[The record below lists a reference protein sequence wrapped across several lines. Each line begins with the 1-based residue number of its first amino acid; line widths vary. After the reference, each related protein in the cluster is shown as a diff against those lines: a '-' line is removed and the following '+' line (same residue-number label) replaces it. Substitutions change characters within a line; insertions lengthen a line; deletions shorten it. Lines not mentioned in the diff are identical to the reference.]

1 MNWLITGANGHLGRK
16 LIEACGGHHRIVALV
31 RSERARQ
38 QLSGLP
44 CEAVITDYRN
54 VAELTAELSMLDV
67 EAWDALIGLTGTIW
81 GRGPSDY
88 YAAHESVSEFLGD
101 VVARIPVRRLVSL
114 SICGADASAKNAC
127 LASRGAADD
136 ILRHSVN
143 TPVSILRLPMILG
156 ENDHASRALAK
167 KARAKWVFSFR
178 ADSLEQPI
186 AASDVIA
193 AIQAMI
199 HGQAEGVFDLA
210 GPESIKRADL
220 IRRAGAIL
228 GRTPVIIS
236 LPLSAGQFFARV
248 LTRLMDSPPITEPM
262 LGVLDHDDAVDCQET
277 LHRLKL
283 QLTPLNRVLQDV
295 L

>member
-16 LIEACGGHHRIVALV
+16 LIEVCGGQHRIVALV
-31 RSERARQ
+31 RSERALQ

-44 CEAVITDYRN
+44 CEAVITDYKN
-54 VAELTAELSMLDV
+54 VTELTAELSMLQV

-81 GRGPSDY
+81 GKGPSDY
-88 YAAHESVSEFLGD
+88 YAAHESVSEFLSELA
-101 VVARIPVRRLVSL
+101 ARVPIGRLVSL
-114 SICGADASAKNAC
+114 SICGADASAKNEC

-136 ILRHSVN
+136 ILRLSASA
-143 TPVSILRLPMILG
+143 PVSILRLPMILG
-156 ENDHASRALAK
+156 ENDHASRALAN

-199 HGQAEGVFDLA
+199 HGQTEGVFDLA

-228 GRTPVIIS
+228 GRTPIVIS
-236 LPLSAGQFFARV
+236 LPLSAGQFIARV
-248 LTRLMDSPPITEPM
+248 LTRVMDSPPITEPM
-262 LGVLDHDDAVDCQET
+262 LGVLDHDDEVDSQET

-283 QLTPLNRVLQDV
+283 QLTPLDRVLEGV

>member
-44 CEAVITDYRN
+44 CEAVITDYRDATGL
-54 VAELTAELSMLDV
+54 VTELSRLNV
-67 EAWDALIGLTGTIW
+67 NAWDALIGLTGTIW

-88 YAAHESVSEFLGD
+88 HAAHESVSEFLSD
-101 VVARIPVRRLVSL
+101 VVERIPVRRLVSL

-136 ILRHSVN
+136 ILRRSVN

-186 AASDVIA
+186 AANDVIA

-210 GPESIKRADL
+210 AFP
-220 IRRAGAIL
+220 
-228 GRTPVIIS
+228 
-236 LPLSAGQFFARV
+236 
-248 LTRLMDSPPITEPM
+248 
-262 LGVLDHDDAVDCQET
+262 
-277 LHRLKL
+277 
-283 QLTPLNRVLQDV
+283 
-295 L
+295 

>member
-16 LIEACGGHHRIVALV
+16 LIEACGGQHRIVALV
-31 RSERARQ
+31 RSERALQ

-54 VAELTAELSMLDV
+54 VTELTAELSMLHV

-81 GRGPSDY
+81 GKGPSDY
-88 YAAHESVSEFLGD
+88 YAAHESVSEFLSELA
-101 VVARIPVRRLVSL
+101 ARVPIGRLVSL
-114 SICGADASAKNAC
+114 SICGANASAQNEC

-136 ILRHSVN
+136 ILRRSVN

-186 AASDVIA
+186 GASDVIA
-193 AIQAMI
+193 AIQAII
-199 HGQAEGVFDLA
+199 HGMSEGVLDLA

-220 IRRAGAIL
+220 IRRAGELL
-228 GRTPVIIS
+228 GRSPIVIS
-236 LPLSAGQFFARV
+236 LPLGLGQFIARV
-248 LTRLMDSPPITEPM
+248 LTRVMDSPPITVPM
-262 LGVLDHDDAVDCQET
+262 LGVLDHDDAVDCQKT
-277 LHRLKL
+277 LLQLNL
-283 QLTPLNRVLQDV
+283 QLTPLDRVLQGV

>member
-16 LIEACGGHHRIVALV
+16 LIEACGGQHRIVALV
-31 RSERARQ
+31 RSERALQ

-54 VAELTAELSMLDV
+54 VAELAAELSVLDV

-81 GRGPSDY
+81 GKGPSDY
-88 YAAHESVSEFLGD
+88 YAAHESVSEFLCELA
-101 VVARIPVRRLVSL
+101 ARVPIHRLISL
-114 SICGADASAKNAC
+114 SICGADARAKNEC
-127 LASRGAADD
+127 LASRGSADNM
-136 ILRHSVN
+136 LLSSESA
-143 TPVSILRLPMILG
+143 PVSILRLPMILG

-186 AASDVIA
+186 AANDVIA

-199 HGQAEGVFDLA
+199 HGQTEGVFDLA

-228 GRTPVIIS
+228 GRTPIVIS
-236 LPLSAGQFFARV
+236 LPLSAGQFIARV
-248 LTRLMDSPPITEPM
+248 LTRVMDSPPITEPM
-262 LGVLDHDDAVDCQET
+262 LGVLDHDDEVDSRET

-283 QLTPLNRVLQDV
+283 QLTPLDRVLQDV

>member
-16 LIEACGGHHRIVALV
+16 LIEACGEHHRIVALV

-54 VAELTAELSMLDV
+54 VAELAAELSMLDV

-88 YAAHESVSEFLGD
+88 YAAHESVSEFLTEL
-101 VVARIPVRRLVSL
+101 AVRVPIQRLVSL
-114 SICGADASAKNAC
+114 SICGADASVKNEC

-136 ILRHSVN
+136 ILRLSKSA
-143 TPVSILRLPMILG
+143 PVSILRLPMILG
-156 ENDHASRALAK
+156 ENDHASRALAN

-199 HGQAEGVFDLA
+199 HSQTEGVFDLA

-220 IRRAGAIL
+220 IKRAGAML
-228 GRTPVIIS
+228 GRSPIVIS
-236 LPLSAGQFFARV
+236 LPLGVGQLVAKVLAGI
-248 LTRLMDSPPITEPM
+248 MDSPPITEPM

-277 LHRLKL
+277 LHRLNL
-283 QLTPLNRVLQDV
+283 QLTPLDHVLRSV

>member
-44 CEAVITDYRN
+44 CEAVITDYRDATGF
-54 VAELTAELSMLDV
+54 VAELSRLNVNT
-67 EAWDALIGLTGTIW
+67 WDALIGLTGTIW

-136 ILRHSVN
+136 ILRRSVN

-167 KARAKWVFSFR
+167 KARAKWVFSIR

-262 LGVLDHDDAVDCQET
+262 LGVLDHDDTVDCQET

>member
-16 LIEACGGHHRIVALV
+16 LIEACGGQHRIVALV
-31 RSERARQ
+31 RSERALQ

-54 VAELTAELSMLDV
+54 VTELTAELSMLQI

-81 GRGPSDY
+81 GKGPSDY
-88 YAAHESVSEFLGD
+88 YAAHESVSEFLSELA
-101 VVARIPVRRLVSL
+101 ARVPIGRLVSL
-114 SICGADASAKNAC
+114 SICGANASAQNEC

-136 ILRHSVN
+136 ILRRSVN

-193 AIQAMI
+193 AIQAVI

-220 IRRAGAIL
+220 IRRAGELL
-228 GRTPVIIS
+228 GRSPIVIS
-236 LPLSAGQFFARV
+236 LPLGLGQFIAKV
-248 LTRLMDSPPITEPM
+248 LAVIMDSPPITEPM

-283 QLTPLNRVLQDV
+283 QLTPLDRVLQDV